1 MSIESG
7 KSVFSNGVVHLV
19 DDEAAVRDS
28 LGFLLESRGLM
39 VRTFDSGEALLAW
52 LDAPGH
58 KPVQPRG
65 CFILDIRMNG
75 MSGLEL
81 HQCLREREVATP
93 VLFLSG
99 HGDIPMAVEALKA
112 GAFDFL
118 EKPYS
123 DNTLVDRIESA
134 MKIDAA
140 RHAVNARDAERQARL
155 ASLTPREREV
165 MERVATGR
173 LNKIIADEL
182 GIAVRTVEVTRARVF
197 SKLAVK
203 SAAEMATLIALH
215 K

>member
-1 MSIESG
+1 MSIETS
-7 KSVFSNGVVHLV
+7 KSAASNGVVHLV

-28 LGFLLESRGLM
+28 LCFLLESRGLK
-39 VRTFDSGEALLAW
+39 VRSFDSGEALLAW
-52 LDAPGH
+52 LDTASH
-58 KPVQPRG
+58 ACARPRG
-65 CFILDIRMNG
+65 CFILDVRMNG

-81 HQCLREREVATP
+81 HQSLMERQIATP

-123 DNTLVDRIESA
+123 DNALVDRIESA
-134 MKIDAA
+134 MKIDEA

-203 SAAEMATLIALH
+203 SAAELATLIARH